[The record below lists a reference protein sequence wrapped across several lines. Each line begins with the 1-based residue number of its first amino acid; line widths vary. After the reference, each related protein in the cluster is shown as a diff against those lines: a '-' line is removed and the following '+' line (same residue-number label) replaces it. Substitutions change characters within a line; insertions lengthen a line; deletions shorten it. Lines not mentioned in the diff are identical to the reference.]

1 MSLCLRAFFL
11 RGSPIQRVV
20 LTCIEVMAHK
30 YEPSD
35 KKKRTCTT
43 CINWFIE
50 SFASGHPKGLT
61 HIGDTVQQYHLL
73 YRSEDHD
80 KAVLVSFVSSRVT
93 VCSITFGTRSQHGI
107 LWQSSPSQFPINVFQ
122 PSSNQVQVNSQSGP
136 KARLR

>member
-1 MSLCLRAFFL
+1 MLARIFL
-11 RGSPIQRVV
+11 KGLPHPACWASAYLHRSDGSQVR
-20 LTCIEVMAHK
+20 TFR
-30 YEPSD
+30 
-35 KKKRTCTT
+35 KKRTCTT
-43 CINWFIE
+43 CINCFIE
-50 SFASGHPKGLT
+50 SFASGHSKGLT

-107 LWQSSPSQFPINVFQ
+107 LWQSSPSQFPIKVFQ
-122 PSSNQVQVNSQSGP
+122 PSSNQVQVNSQPGP